1 MIELNE
7 NNRKVF
13 EEVSNELGIKLAH
26 DTHYDALNYEYSV
39 VIGREV
45 HRVDFQPTEQGHYQ
59 ITKLVESYPF
69 WPRLFLLLRNVVPLF
84 PQVANIQYQPLSTL
98 PLSLS
103 PQELGNEIKSV
114 LTSAL

>member
-1 MIELNE
+1 MIQQNE
-7 NNRKVF
+7 NNRRVF
-13 EEVSNELGIKLAH
+13 EAVSEELGIKLSR

-39 VIGREV
+39 VTGRKV

-84 PQVANIQYQPLSTL
+84 PQVANIQRQPLSTV

-103 PQELGNEIKSV
+103 TQELGKQIKSV